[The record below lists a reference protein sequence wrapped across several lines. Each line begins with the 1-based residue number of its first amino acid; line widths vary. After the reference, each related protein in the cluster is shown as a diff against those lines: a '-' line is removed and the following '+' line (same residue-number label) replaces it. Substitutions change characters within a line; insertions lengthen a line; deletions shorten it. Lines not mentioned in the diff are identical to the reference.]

1 MYWSEKVK
9 VVFESESEWKG
20 TSSLRPGTENFSWKA
35 ERMERPLCK
44 GVLSVSERE
53 RRVNLELSDPEKE

>member
-1 MYWSEKVK
+1 MHWSEKVK
-9 VVFESESEWKG
+9 VVFESESERKG

-44 GVLSVSERE
+44 GVLGVSEKE
-53 RRVNLELSDPEKE
+53 RGE